1 MSLGG
6 GGGGQQELQ
15 QLAQEIEQIEEQIT
29 ALEGEIEGLQTEK
42 SEIDEAIEAIDALE
56 TGATVQVPLGGD
68 AFVRAEV
75 QNIDEVIVEF
85 GAGYA
90 AEQDQGDATEIL
102 ASKKDT
108 LDDRIDEVRSDIAE
122 LETESEELEQ
132 QAQQMQ
138 QQQMQQMQQ
147 MQQQQDNE

>member
-6 GGGGQQELQ
+6 GGGGQQQMQ
-15 QLAQEIEQIEEQIT
+15 QIAQEIEQIEEQIE
-29 ALEGEIEGLQTEK
+29 ALEEEIEDLQTEQQD
-42 SEIDEAIEAIDALE
+42 IDEAIEAIE
-56 TGATVQVPLGGD
+56 TLDSGSTVQVPLGGG
-68 AFVRAEV
+68 AYLRAEV
-75 QNIDEVIVEF
+75 QDIDEVIVEF

-90 AEQDQGDATEIL
+90 AEQEQSDATEVL
-102 ASKKDT
+102 ESKQDT
-108 LDDRIDEVRSDIAE
+108 LDDRIEDVRSDIAE

-147 MQQQQDNE
+147 MQQQQDDE